1 MALPGSANMTP
12 NPSGSTSASDNET
25 FQKQRR
31 QRRRKRVPIDELSIR
46 DDDEP
51 ASPVPE
57 SHPPWKTP
65 SPPLEVLAP
74 VPRKQNQAN
83 AERFLS
89 KPTKLLSPRLIPGSE
104 PALSSALNP
113 TATDDF
119 GRPSPKPTGSSR
131 PKRIP
136 DNGRQIHPKNW
147 HRATNVRPTRTS
159 TAHPYASHIPS
170 YARGALPH
178 DSTPGALYGTPNG
191 SGELSMEECLR
202 RAQLERQRRELSI
215 REVGRSFRSGSGGRA
230 IGGAVA
236 GHHALQAREAMDR
249 ARHWELRAARMVV
262 DSQLAATKGNN
273 IDLHHMTVHEACTV
287 AEEAASKWLAAQPPP
302 QPGTRTG
309 GLVIVTGKGNH
320 SAGRRGVL
328 GPAVAS
334 SLERSGWRVDRG
346 DSTRGYI
353 VVKGRR

>member
-1 MALPGSANMTP
+1 M
-12 NPSGSTSASDNET
+12 
-25 FQKQRR
+25 
-31 QRRRKRVPIDELSIR
+31 PIDELSTQ
-46 DDDEP
+46 DDEP
-51 ASPVPE
+51 ASPLPE
-57 SHPPWKTP
+57 SHPTWKTP
-65 SPPLEVLAP
+65 SPPLEVIAP
-74 VPRKQNQAN
+74 VPRRQNQAN

-119 GRPSPKPTGSSR
+119 GRPSPGPSGSTRS
-131 PKRIP
+131 KRMP
-136 DNGRQIHPKNW
+136 GDKRQIHPKNW
-147 HRATNVRPTRTS
+147 HKATNVRPTRTS

-178 DSTPGALYGTPNG
+178 DSTPGALYGTANG

-215 REVGRSFRSGSGGRA
+215 REVGRSFRAGSGGRA

-249 ARHWELRAARMVV
+249 AKHWELRAARMVV
-262 DSQLAATKGNN
+262 DSQMAATKGNT

-287 AEEAASKWLAAQPPP
+287 AEEAAAKWHAAQSPLSGG
-302 QPGTRTG
+302 PGSRTS

-320 SAGRRGVL
+320 SAGRKGVL

-334 SLERSGWRVDRG
+334 SLEHSGWRVDRG
-346 DSTRGYI
+346 DSARGYI